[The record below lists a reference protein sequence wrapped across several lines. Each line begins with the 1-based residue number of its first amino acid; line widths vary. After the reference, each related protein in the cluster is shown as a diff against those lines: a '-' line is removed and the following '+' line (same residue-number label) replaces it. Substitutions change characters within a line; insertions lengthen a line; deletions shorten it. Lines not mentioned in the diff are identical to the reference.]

1 MGNRCKRVEESYLDE
16 RHIVGDGGERGKELA
31 VCGKLEV
38 QTTLKKCPGDDQCG
52 GHGVPNLGWGAQAGR
67 RQCFPLPV
75 LGLLDVEVGDH
86 DHGADH
92 DDPDQGSKQDERGG
106 EGVEHLDK
114 EETEDKE
121 KNGDRGTW
129 TNGRG
134 SSEDEVGG
142 RGSARC
148 ASKVK
153 SAKQLE
159 RLVAGSE
166 EWSSRRSRLEVEVKT
181 FPSGDKLLMCEEGKT

>member
-1 MGNRCKRVEESYLDE
+1 MFLTLVGVLRPEGGSAFHFLYLAFLMW
-16 RHIVGDGGERGKELA
+16 KSA
-31 VCGKLEV
+31 TMTTV
-38 QTTLKKCPGDDQCG
+38 QTTMIPTR
-52 GHGVPNLGWGAQAGR
+52 AASR
-67 RQCFPLPV
+67 M
-75 LGLLDVEVGDH
+75 
-86 DHGADH
+86 
-92 DDPDQGSKQDERGG
+92 S
-106 EGVEHLDK
+106 GVERAWSTWTRRSK
-114 EETEDKE
+114 EDKE

-181 FPSGDKLLMCEEGKT
+181 FPSGDKLLM

>member
-1 MGNRCKRVEESYLDE
+1 MS
-16 RHIVGDGGERGKELA
+16 
-31 VCGKLEV
+31 
-38 QTTLKKCPGDDQCG
+38 
-52 GHGVPNLGWGAQAGR
+52 
-67 RQCFPLPV
+67 
-75 LGLLDVEVGDH
+75 
-86 DHGADH
+86 
-92 DDPDQGSKQDERGG
+92 
-106 EGVEHLDK
+106 
-114 EETEDKE
+114 
-121 KNGDRGTW
+121 TW

-142 RGSARC
+142 TGSARC

-181 FPSGDKLLMCEEGKT
+181 FPSGDKLLMWEEGKT